1 MRAVWIT
8 LLLLGLGLGTFFW
21 VRHKQTAP
29 KLAAVVATQTVRTN
43 AALEPTNGFY
53 LGKGD
58 ERVFINYA
66 SPDPVLRSFLQS
78 VMDGSSDPN
87 AQGREIFMRICAACH
102 QKDGDGKDGVAPPL
116 VGSEWALTPVQS
128 RLVRIVLNGVAG
140 PIHVRGRDWNLA
152 MPPWRENL
160 NDDQVAVVLSFI
172 RTSLGTNHAAVIAP
186 EAVAVVR
193 REGGKSPE
201 TSESLLHSSKQ

>member
-1 MRAVWIT
+1 MRAVLIM
-8 LLLLGLGLGTFFW
+8 LLLLGLGVAAFFF
-21 VRHKQTAP
+21 VRREHRAT
-29 KLAAVVATQTVRTN
+29 KLPASVGAQSSKTN
-43 AALEPTNGFY
+43 AATEPTNGFY

-128 RLVRIVLNGVAG
+128 RAVRIVLNGVSG

-160 NDDQVAVVLSFI
+160 NDDQVAVVLTFI
-172 RTSLGTNHAAVIAP
+172 RTQLGTNRAAAIAP
-186 EAVAVVR
+186 EAVGVIR
-193 REGGKSPE
+193 KEGGKSPE
-201 TSESLLHSSKQ
+201 TSESLSRVSKQ